1 MTTTSSATT
10 RTTAPSLRQ
19 SISRISDVDDGKTSS
34 EADIS
39 RISRSRGG
47 SSSRG
52 GGAQMWYSYYKTTT
66 HNDADC
72 HARPA
77 NGLNGNAHFTQVR
90 LPSVPGMCSSWD
102 FPVGDDSD
110 EKPCISISAREV
122 QPATEPTKAQEEEEK
137 VTRPFDLVSSA
148 PTKGWQTRPWPFTP
162 RTEQAIS
169 FGGPVAEGKSNL
181 CDTFRL
187 ANDEEPVEKA
197 VMTSSSVAIT
207 SEDSVNS
214 NLATLMAPA
223 EPLAGEVREPLLGGA
238 PTPGEGRAS
247 PETVRPSPAPV
258 PAIATRGTAMR
269 DNRIYRPNVVT
280 RCAVAEVTGAVTRYR
295 GVHPNINN
303 NNHAALAERFQPS
316 TLHKLRRLNIYT
328 NTDMPDTAHQ
338 LDAETV
344 PVEVA
349 YTRTN
354 TQPSCSGGGES
365 NRVPNTFNEAVG
377 LPQAAHWK
385 TASDKEIESLEK
397 HGVFNLVLITSILAG
412 HRVVDTRWVREIKA
426 DSNYIRVD
434 SSRKDFRRS
443 TA

>member
-1 MTTTSSATT
+1 
-10 RTTAPSLRQ
+10 
-19 SISRISDVDDGKTSS
+19 
-34 EADIS
+34 
-39 RISRSRGG
+39 
-47 SSSRG
+47 
-52 GGAQMWYSYYKTTT
+52 MWYSYYKTTT
-66 HNDADC
+66 HNDAGC

-77 NGLNGNAHFTQVR
+77 NGLSGNAHFTQVR
-90 LPSVPGMCSSWD
+90 LPSVPGICSSWD

-122 QPATEPTKAQEEEEK
+122 QPATEPTKAREEEEK
-137 VTRPFDLVSSA
+137 GTRSFGLVSTA
-148 PTKGWQTRPWPFTP
+148 PMEGLRTRPWPFTP
-162 RTEQAIS
+162 RAEQAIS
-169 FGGPVAEGKSNL
+169 FGGPVAEERSNV
-181 CDTFRL
+181 CHTFRM

-207 SEDSVNS
+207 YEDSVNS

-223 EPLAGEVREPLLGGA
+223 EPLAGKVREPLLGGA
-238 PTPGEGRAS
+238 STPSEGRAS
-247 PETVRPSPAPV
+247 PKTVRPSPAPT
-258 PAIATRGTAMR
+258 PATATRGAVIR
-269 DNRIYRPNVVT
+269 DNKIHRPNVVT
-280 RCAVAEVTGAVTRYR
+280 RCAAAEVTGAVTRYR

-316 TLHKLRRLNIYT
+316 TLHKLRRLDLYT
-328 NTDMPDTAHQ
+328 NTDTPDTAHQ

-349 YTRTN
+349 YTRPN

-365 NRVPNTFNEAVG
+365 DRVPNTFKEAVG

-385 TASDKEIESLEK
+385 TASDKKIESLEK
-397 HGVFNLVLITSILAG
+397 HGVFNLVLITSVLAG
-412 HRVVDTRWVREIKA
+412 HRVVGTRWVRKIKA

-434 SSRKDFRRS
+434 LSRKDFRRS

>member
-1 MTTTSSATT
+1 M
-10 RTTAPSLRQ
+10 
-19 SISRISDVDDGKTSS
+19 
-34 EADIS
+34 
-39 RISRSRGG
+39 
-47 SSSRG
+47 
-52 GGAQMWYSYYKTTT
+52 
-66 HNDADC
+66 
-72 HARPA
+72 
-77 NGLNGNAHFTQVR
+77 
-90 LPSVPGMCSSWD
+90 WD
-102 FPVGDDSD
+102 FPVRDDSD

-137 VTRPFDLVSSA
+137 GARPFGLVSTA
-148 PTKGWQTRPWPFTP
+148 PTKGWRTRPWPFTP

-169 FGGPVAEGKSNL
+169 FGGPVAEEKSNL
-181 CDTFRL
+181 CYTFRM

-238 PTPGEGRAS
+238 PTPSEGRAS

-280 RCAVAEVTGAVTRYR
+280 RCAVAEVTGAVTRYG
-295 GVHPNINN
+295 GVHPNIN

-328 NTDMPDTAHQ
+328 NTDTPDTAHQ

-354 TQPSCSGGGES
+354 TQLSCSGGGES

-397 HGVFNLVLITSILAG
+397 HGVLNLVLIT
-412 HRVVDTRWVREIKA
+412 
-426 DSNYIRVD
+426 
-434 SSRKDFRRS
+434 
-443 TA
+443 

>member
-1 MTTTSSATT
+1 MMSKIYTDNLARSNSNSSRGIAG
-10 RTTAPSLRQ
+10 RGVAMQAIGPDLSNLNCHDYIKFGPYKNDCNEFKAVNQQNQRRRRRLHKQ
-19 SISRISDVDDGKTSS
+19 RGGHQPHQPKP
-34 EADIS
+34 
-39 RISRSRGG
+39 GG

-52 GGAQMWYSYYKTTT
+52 GGGGVWYSYYKTTT
-66 HNDADC
+66 HNDAHC

-77 NGLNGNAHFTQVR
+77 NGLNGNAHFTRVR
-90 LPSVPGMCSSWD
+90 LPSVPGICSSWD

-122 QPATEPTKAQEEEEK
+122 QPATE
-137 VTRPFDLVSSA
+137 
-148 PTKGWQTRPWPFTP
+148 QTL
-162 RTEQAIS
+162 S
-169 FGGPVAEGKSNL
+169 FGGPVAEEKSNL
-181 CDTFRL
+181 CYTFRM

-223 EPLAGEVREPLLGGA
+223 EPLAGEVKESLLGGA
-238 PTPGEGRAS
+238 SAPSEGRAS

-258 PAIATRGTAMR
+258 PATATRGAAMR
-269 DNRIYRPNVVT
+269 DNRIHRPNVVT
-280 RCAVAEVTGAVTRYR
+280 RCAAAEVTGAVTRYR

-328 NTDMPDTAHQ
+328 NTDTPDTAHQ

-344 PVEVA
+344 PVEVVH
-349 YTRTN
+349 TRTN

-365 NRVPNTFNEAVG
+365 NRVPNTFKEAVG

-385 TASDKEIESLEK
+385 TASDKEMESLEK
-397 HGVFNLVLITSILAG
+397 QGVFSLVLITSVLAG
-412 HRVVDTRWVREIKA
+412 HRVVGTGGCGKL
-426 DSNYIRVD
+426 
-434 SSRKDFRRS
+434 RR
-443 TA
+443 TVTI